1 VTSDQVSSLLLPVL
15 LVAVFWVLVIRP
27 ARRRQ
32 RELAMAQSAAR
43 PGARVMLSS
52 GVYGD
57 VSSADDTDIMLTI
70 APRVTIKVH
79 RQAIAKIVEPAPG
92 GTTAAG
98 AGDASASQPGASTAA
113 PSAAPAQPVD
123 PTRSTEP

>member
-1 VTSDQVSSLLLPVL
+1 MTSDQVSSLLLPLL
-15 LVAVFWVLVIRP
+15 LVAVFWALIIRP

-32 RELAMAQSAAR
+32 RELATAQSSAR

-57 VSSADDTDIMLTI
+57 VSSVDDTDIMLTI

-92 GTTAAG
+92 GTPGTG
-98 AGDASASQPGASTAA
+98 AGGATVAQTSTQPA
-113 PSAAPAQPVD
+113 PPVD
-123 PTRSTEP
+123 TRSTEP